1 MTNNPNRWNSA
12 AFVVRDGGEPPFQII
27 VTGRERWAL
36 ECLMPAGDRGCT
48 PIETPGPRWSAYVF
62 DLRGMGLDIE
72 TVTEPNTGPFV
83 GTHAR
88 YVLRS
93 LVERAQD
100 DEVAA

>member
-1 MTNNPNRWNSA
+1 MTINQQRWNSA
-12 AFVVRDGGEPPFQII
+12 EFIIRNTGDAPFQIT

-36 ECLMPAGDRGCT
+36 ECLMAAGDTGCK

-62 DLRGMGLDIE
+62 DLRVIGHDIE
-72 TVTEPNTGPFV
+72 TINEAHSGPFA

-93 LVERAQD
+93 NVALAGR